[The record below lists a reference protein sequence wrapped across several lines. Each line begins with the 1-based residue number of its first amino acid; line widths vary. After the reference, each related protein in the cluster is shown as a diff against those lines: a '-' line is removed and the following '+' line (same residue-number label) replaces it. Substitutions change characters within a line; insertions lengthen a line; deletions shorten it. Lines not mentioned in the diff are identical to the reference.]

1 MTDAAIRRHVA
12 RYPTVALVLQGGGA
26 LGAYQC
32 GVYERLHEAGIAPN
46 WFAGISIGAI
56 NAALIAGNPPGRRV
70 ERLREFWHRV
80 SSGALVMALLEQPQ
94 GCMGFRDFLNEAA
107 AHQGASRG
115 FRWGD
120 VWEWTATTFRP

>member
-56 NAALIAGNPPGRRV
+56 NAAILAGNVLRDSNDLNGVANSGTILAVNTAYVNASSSRVRGTSPPCR
-70 ERLREFWHRV
+70 
-80 SSGALVMALLEQPQ
+80 SSSSLAI
-94 GCMGFRDFLNEAA
+94 
-107 AHQGASRG
+107 
-115 FRWGD
+115 
-120 VWEWTATTFRP
+120 ATTLAALAL